1 MNEWASSPWAN
12 DNNTSSSI
20 AHLSPIPPSFAKTSP
35 TLDSDY
41 FNSFKDDAAW
51 GESGTPSI
59 PGSSSFDEGTITG
72 VVGSGAWA
80 GLQSPRPIASPGRI
94 ANGKGNRWLR
104 PATVDDIG
112 KSEDAVAGAEVG
124 DEEGD
129 AAGLENPIAVG
140 AVKNVDED
148 MGIEDKSF
156 RSTEE
161 TGTDGLGIAMGSLD
175 VQQAPVVHGAQDDLK
190 DEIEFDNVHLST
202 TPRTFPESPH
212 WRAVED
218 DSNTH
223 EQPTGSEANEAKI
236 PASLPELLETGR
248 DDSHVIPVKRPSV
261 DFQVDFTLLS
271 QVFPPT
277 NPDVT
282 QDLPLFDTI
291 ITTSSARKTHYR
303 ITRPY
308 SLRQYN
314 SGNFENYSR
323 VTWRDSAIHEKAVKY
338 VEAWITKDRAF
349 GGGVFDVVPNGK
361 RRSGFGWGS
370 DNERVSD
377 QKPTISASSIM
388 LPKIVGP
395 SGAFGWSSAAMTPLQ
410 PLRAGE
416 EQEQVGPPKAS
427 AEVADMQPR
436 PRRTPIRKSRAVSNK
451 VSGSNSVSKST
462 PPAIFDE
469 FDMFEKQDVPAD
481 DQTYPDFQQG
491 ADGAPQQSSARL
503 TDDFGV
509 FEDATDDFQD
519 FVITPPPSRPT
530 TTPPMEVLENVV
542 NIEDELDHKETHTP
556 AEGEIHDVDNTIIR
570 GEEDSQNSTSA
581 VATGG
586 VRDDFS
592 TSASSTAP
600 NVLNT
605 KSPEKESLF
614 AGQEDEFDEF
624 EPFESAPALA
634 FSNDSPVE
642 DTSYMEHDQNDSVS
656 LPAKHRADVGFTTD
670 DFSAFENTGATT
682 IPIDDAKSRLENEA
696 DVFNDFDAPE
706 TAHPVASSNAGPN
719 PFTQHGENKSDLHR
733 VQQTE
738 HKDSTTA
745 EDAGHDAALRNEHAP
760 EPNEP
765 VHHAS
770 SEQHPELQ
778 IEHSQAI
785 EDDHAQTTTPTS
797 EDIIVA
803 SITSPPAP
811 LNDMIYDDFSIFE
824 SRPTI
829 SQQLPSM
836 TTPDSVMASQINH
849 TAKPSLS
856 LPRPSALPNSSSI
869 IQQQATTSDAINDDD
884 DDDEFGAF
892 EEAIAPKHQSLD
904 SRLQWEPATQDID
917 TFFSQRR
924 PISTP
929 LPARF
934 ETQVATKQQQQP
946 TSTPSPIP
954 RPTAPTPASIQTASA
969 LSPKSIATKPIK
981 TKPIPKQKVKD
992 NNTGASILN
1001 ILAFLDEADNGNDDD
1016 DDEDGRV
1023 LYDQHPAEVEA
1034 LAGKK
1039 VIKRLARE
1047 EWVGEKPK
1055 SVIGD
1060 GLSRQ
1065 DVGERQKGNGVE
1077 QVDEKVVEGVVK
1089 GLPDWGFM
1097 LGR

>member
-1 MNEWASSPWAN
+1 VQE
-12 DNNTSSSI
+12 
-20 AHLSPIPPSFAKTSP
+20 
-35 TLDSDY
+35 
-41 FNSFKDDAAW
+41 
-51 GESGTPSI
+51 
-59 PGSSSFDEGTITG
+59 
-72 VVGSGAWA
+72 
-80 GLQSPRPIASPGRI
+80 
-94 ANGKGNRWLR
+94 
-104 PATVDDIG
+104 VDDIG
-112 KSEDAVAGAEVG
+112 KSEDAVAGVEVG
-124 DEEGD
+124 YEEGGV
-129 AAGLENPIAVG
+129 AGLEKPIAVNV
-140 AVKNVDED
+140 VKSVDED
-148 MGIEDKSF
+148 MEIEDNPF
-156 RSTEE
+156 RSTEDA
-161 TGTDGLGIAMGSLD
+161 GTDGLGIAMDSLD
-175 VQQAPVVHGAQDDLK
+175 VRQASVVHGAQDDLK
-190 DEIEFDNVHLST
+190 DEVEFDNVHPPT
-202 TPRTFPESPH
+202 TPRTVPESPH
-212 WRAVED
+212 WRVVED
-218 DSNTH
+218 ESNTH
-223 EQPTGSEANEAKI
+223 KPPMGPETNEAI
-236 PASLPELLETGR
+236 VPAPSLEPLGTSYE
-248 DDSHVIPVKRPSV
+248 DSHMIPVKTPPV
-261 DFQVDFTLLS
+261 DFQVNLTLLT
-271 QVFPPT
+271 QVFPPIKL
-277 NPDVT
+277 DVD
-282 QDLPLFDTI
+282 QDLPLLDTI

-314 SGNFENYSR
+314 LGNFENYSR
-323 VTWRDSAIHEKAVKY
+323 VTWRDSAIHEKVVKY
-338 VEAWITKDRAF
+338 VEAWITKDRAS
-349 GGGVFDVVPNGK
+349 GGGVFDVPSAE
-361 RRSGFGWGS
+361 RRSGFGWGN
-370 DNERVSD
+370 DNEKVSD
-377 QKPTISASSIM
+377 QNPTISASSIM

-410 PLRAGE
+410 PMRAGE

-427 AEVADMQPR
+427 AEVADMQPK
-436 PRRTPIRKSRAVSNK
+436 PRRTPIRKPRAVSNR
-451 VSGSNSVSKST
+451 VSGSHSVLKST
-462 PPAIFDE
+462 SFSPAIFDE
-469 FDMFEKQDVPAD
+469 LDMFDKQVVLAD
-481 DQTYPDFQQG
+481 DQTHPDSQQA
-491 ADGAPQQSSARL
+491 ADGAPQQSSAGL

-519 FVITPPPSRPT
+519 FVIAPPPSRPT
-530 TTPPMEVLENVV
+530 TKPPMEVLENVV

-556 AEGEIHDVDNTIIR
+556 AEGEIHDVDNTIFR
-570 GEEDSQNSTSA
+570 GEEDSQNVTSA

-586 VRDDFS
+586 VGDDFS

-600 NVLNT
+600 NFLNT

-624 EPFESAPALA
+624 EPFETAPALA

-656 LPAKHRADVGFTTD
+656 LPAKHREDVGFTTD

-682 IPIDDAKSRLENEA
+682 ISIDDAKSRLENEA
-696 DVFNDFDAPE
+696 DVFKDFDAPE
-706 TAHPVASSNAGPN
+706 TAHPVASLNAGPN

-745 EDAGHDAALRNEHAP
+745 EDASHDSALRNEHAP

-770 SEQHPELQ
+770 SEQHPEPQ

-829 SQQLPSM
+829 SQQLPPM
-836 TTPDSVMASQINH
+836 TTPDSGMASQTNH
-849 TAKPSLS
+849 TAKPYLS

-904 SRLQWEPATQDID
+904 SRLQWEPANQDID

-934 ETQVATKQQQQP
+934 DTQVATQQQQQQQP

-954 RPTAPTPASIQTASA
+954 RPTAPTPASIQTAST

-981 TKPIPKQKVKD
+981 TKPIPKQTVKD

-1016 DDEDGRV
+1016 DDADGRV

-1055 SVIGD
+1055 SVIGN